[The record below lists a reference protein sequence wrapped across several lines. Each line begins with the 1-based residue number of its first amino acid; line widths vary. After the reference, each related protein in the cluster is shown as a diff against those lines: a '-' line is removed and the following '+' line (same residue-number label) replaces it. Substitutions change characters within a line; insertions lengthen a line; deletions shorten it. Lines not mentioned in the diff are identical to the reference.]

1 MTLLSVIG
9 FFPEDFPYWL
19 SKMPNTQITRCR
31 ELLSSGSD
39 AGVEFLLLITFVV
52 PLVLRLAR
60 VRAVPSTFEIVFFIF
75 ASLSAAFAIWLIS
88 LDCASDVF
96 MMFGDPESQF
106 ILIFWGMAALSLRRL
121 RRTY

>member
-1 MTLLSVIG
+1 M
-9 FFPEDFPYWL
+9 
-19 SKMPNTQITRCR
+19 
-31 ELLSSGSD
+31 
-39 AGVEFLLLITFVV
+39 EFLLLITFVV